1 LVVFFWQSK
10 RTVKGIVLEHNGIK
24 LKIDHARKTTA
35 RSDVQGA
42 AKAWKLALARSARD
56 AIGLEMT
63 IPELR
68 QTRSSLAELL
78 ELPPERALIAM
89 LEGPKEGL
97 GLLVISPEILAG
109 IVEIQMVGRVN
120 TTAAIARR
128 PTRTDAAMVSAMI
141 DKALKSLELGLAQSN
156 DLTWTS
162 GFSYASFLEDARPLG
177 LLLEDTAYQVLFA
190 EVSLAD
196 GARNGQIL
204 LALPA
209 DGRGAPPKLVEP
221 PPSRAAEMVFGAA
234 LGEQIMGSQ
243 AEIIAVLSR
252 VNLPLDRLLDLK
264 VGEQVSLNEAALD
277 QICLEGRDGLRIANG
292 KLGQNAGM
300 RAIRIIEHGAK
311 TPTSLAPGMHAP
323 SQPAQIKAPAPQAE
337 IKKAG

>member
-1 LVVFFWQSK
+1 
-10 RTVKGIVLEHNGIK
+10 
-24 LKIDHARKTTA
+24 
-35 RSDVQGA
+35 
-42 AKAWKLALARSARD
+42 
-56 AIGLEMT
+56 
-63 IPELR
+63 
-68 QTRSSLAELL
+68 
-78 ELPPERALIAM
+78 
-89 LEGPKEGL
+89 
-97 GLLVISPEILAG
+97 
-109 IVEIQMVGRVN
+109 
-120 TTAAIARR
+120 
-128 PTRTDAAMVSAMI
+128 MI

-234 LGEQIMGSQ
+234 LVEQIMGSQ

-264 VGEQVSLNEAALD
+264 VGEQISLNEAALD

-311 TPTSLAPGMHAP
+311 TSTSLAPGMHAP